1 MVEEEN
7 TIGIKQNQ
15 STFNEQLAVELKT
28 LSKEYQHQFNKM
40 QSDGKNEALSN
51 IYDLIISINDI
62 PMLKEQVDAIT
73 KYQELLLKSKE
84 HDIDVQ
90 KARL

>member
-7 TIGIKQNQ
+7 TIGISQNQ
-15 STFNEQLAVELKT
+15 NNVNQQLTTHLKT